1 MLTMNKISVSLYC
14 HIARGFP
21 SKRVID
27 VEIVPSDNDD
37 NDENDENESNYN
49 NINSKNNNNDK
60 TNVAI

>member
-1 MLTMNKISVSLYC
+1 MNKISVSLYC
-14 HIARGFP
+14 RIARGFP

-37 NDENDENESNYN
+37 YDFNYFNDSNYN

-60 TNVAI
+60 NNVAI